1 MTNDRT
7 SGQRGFTLLEILV
20 AMTLLGIVMVLLFG
34 GLRLGTRAWERGD
47 ERSEELARLEVVQGF
62 IRRHLSQAYPLVVSD
77 SRGERRIS
85 FVGRPDT
92 LEFTTLMPAHLGA
105 GGFHRLVLSVAAD
118 GAGKRLV
125 LRRRLFQP
133 GVEDSP
139 GRPGAEDE
147 HESVLL
153 ERISGAAF
161 SYYGATE
168 ANEEPEWR
176 DAWEGAQ
183 SPPLLVRLD
192 VTFPKGDRRYWP
204 ELVVRPRIG
213 SLAATA
219 ARAAPRPGTS
229 P

>member
-1 MTNDRT
+1 
-7 SGQRGFTLLEILV
+7 
-20 AMTLLGIVMVLLFG
+20 MTLLGIVMVLLFG
-34 GLRLGTRAWERGD
+34 GLRLGTRVWESGD
-47 ERSEELARLEVVQGF
+47 ESAEELARLEVVQGF

-105 GGFHRLVLSVAAD
+105 GGFHSLVLSVVAD
-118 GAGKRLV
+118 RAGKRLV

-133 GVEDSP
+133 GVEDSL
-139 GRPGAEDE
+139 GLPGAEDE

-153 ERISGAAF
+153 ERISGAEF

-168 ANEEPEWR
+168 VNQEPEWR
-176 DAWEGAQ
+176 NAWEGAQ
-183 SPPLLVRLD
+183 SPPLLVRLG

-213 SLAATA
+213 SLATPA
-219 ARAAPRPGTS
+219 ARAAPQPTTS